1 MNKVL
6 VLSMGKAGSTSV
18 MTMLNNNN
26 ITVGRIHAY
35 NVPAVDVKSYTHFI
49 VMVREPIARAI
60 SDYWETGHAAGIKSG
75 IDFTLEF
82 IPGFVYYV
90 TGIDVFKE
98 MGIYSPE
105 LGYFIYNNML
115 VIRTED
121 FNHGLVP
128 GIEALLGVRLAYTND
143 THLAKGSER
152 FGDDYLEFIKQ
163 TKFSASYLNNI
174 YNSEYCRKFGY
185 DEFAKWVK

>member
-1 MNKVL
+1 MSKVL
-6 VLSMGKAGSTSV
+6 VLSMGKAGSTTV
-18 MTMLNNNN
+18 MTLLNSND

-35 NVPAVDVKSYTHFI
+35 NMHDVDVNSYTHFVI
-49 VMVREPIARAI
+49 MVREPVARAI
-60 SDYWETGHAAGIKSG
+60 SDYWETKRAIGIKSG
-75 IDFTLEF
+75 ISFTLDF
-82 IPGFVYYV
+82 IPGFVYYT
-90 TGIDVFKE
+90 TGIDVFKN
-98 MGIYSPE
+98 MVSYSPE
-105 LGYFIYNNML
+105 LGYFICKNIL

-128 GIEALLGVRLAYTND
+128 GIESLLGVKLTHVND

-163 TKFSASYLNNI
+163 TKFDVSYLNDI

-185 DEFAKWVK
+185 NEVSRWAK